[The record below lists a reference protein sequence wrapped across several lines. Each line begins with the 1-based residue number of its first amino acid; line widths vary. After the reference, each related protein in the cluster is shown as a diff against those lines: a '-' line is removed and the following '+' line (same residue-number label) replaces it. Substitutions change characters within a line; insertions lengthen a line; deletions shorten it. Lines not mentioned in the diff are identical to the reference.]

1 MLWWKTRGPPV
12 PSRHPRVELSP
23 PACRGPAGHMR
34 WLLRLVEAAGKEGA
48 SEEAA
53 SIRSHRY
60 TKGEEE
66 TDPRPPGPPR
76 GAGRDE

>member
-53 SIRSHRY
+53 SIREPPLHKRRRGNRPAATGATEGSG
-60 TKGEEE
+60 KG
-66 TDPRPPGPPR
+66 
-76 GAGRDE
+76 